1 MSRRKPLTVEEFTA
15 DVTDLS
21 HEGQGIT
28 RAASGKV
35 VFIHGALPGERVR
48 YRLTRARKDHDEAEV
63 SVVEQASPDR
73 VEPRCAYFGVCGG
86 CSLQHLAPEAQVAFK
101 QKQMLDAL
109 TRIAKVQ
116 PLEVV
121 PALTGPV
128 WGYRRRARLS
138 VRHVPKKGGVL
149 VGFRE
154 RESPFVATMDSC
166 EVLDP
171 RVGRK
176 LKALAQLIESLS
188 VRDAI
193 PQIEIAAV
201 ERAVALLRVMRL
213 PDDADREKL
222 RGFAREHGL
231 EIWLQPHGNDSA
243 APLEPDAQPLSY
255 PMPDGLRLQ
264 FTPTDFIQINAA
276 VNEATVRQA
285 IDWLAPKKDDHVLEL
300 FCGLGNFSLPLA
312 KTGARVT
319 AVEGEAGLVERASE
333 NARQNNLA
341 VEFHR
346 GDLFKP
352 DLREGWMRAKY
363 DLALLDPPRLGAAEI
378 LPHLAALKPRR
389 IVYVSC
395 HPGTLA
401 RDAGT
406 LVHQFG
412 YRLARAGV
420 MDMFP
425 HTTHIESMALF
436 TNDRHA

>member
-1 MSRRKPLTVEEFTA
+1 MSRRKSLTAEEFTA

-48 YRLTRARKDHDEAEV
+48 YRLTRARKDHDEAEI
-63 SVVEQASPDR
+63 SAIEQASPDR

-86 CSLQHLAPEAQVAFK
+86 CSLQHLAPQAQIALK

-109 TRIAKVQ
+109 MRIGKLQ
-116 PLEVV
+116 PQEVV
-121 PALTGPV
+121 PPLTGPV

-171 RVGRK
+171 RVGHK
-176 LKALAQLIESLS
+176 LRALARLIESLS
-188 VRDAI
+188 IRDAI

-201 ERAVALLRVMRL
+201 ERVVALLRVMRA

-222 RGFAREHGL
+222 RAFAREHGL

-243 APLEPDAQPLSY
+243 APLEPDARPLSY
-255 PMPDGLRLQ
+255 PMPGGLQLQ

-276 VNEATVRQA
+276 VNDATVRQA
-285 IDWLAPKKDDHVLEL
+285 IEWLAPKKGDRVLEL

-312 KTGARVT
+312 KTGAQVT
-319 AVEGEAGLVERASE
+319 AVEGEVGLIERARE
-333 NARQNNLA
+333 NARSNGLPVA
-341 VEFHR
+341 FHR

-352 DLREGWMRAKY
+352 DINQPWMQAKY

-378 LPHLAALKPRR
+378 LPHLAAKKPRR

-406 LVHQFG
+406 LVHQHG
-412 YRLARAGV
+412 YRLTRAGV

-436 TNDRHA
+436 THEN